1 MTADEMHDA
10 KTDLLLSLIDDL
22 HEEHAAL
29 VAEIDDEED
38 AILNSAPDLADAI
51 STLWDEYSADK
62 VNSLIAGL
70 ASPVF
75 SDQIGRA
82 DALGKMVS
90 KALRR
95 AAAKRVAARR
105 IGEGLS
111 RE

>member
-22 HEEHAAL
+22 HEEHAVL
-29 VAEIDDEED
+29 VAEIEDEEE
-38 AILNSAPDLADAI
+38 AIRNSAPDLADAI
-51 STLWDEYSADK
+51 STLWDEYSADR
-62 VNSLIAGL
+62 VHGLMAGL
-70 ASPVF
+70 ASPSCTAF
-75 SDQIGRA
+75 A
-82 DALGKMVS
+82 ETLGKMVGQ
-90 KALRR
+90 ALRR